1 MWSNR
6 DCFTWFRFRLDNHS
20 ILFYVVFW
28 QLLQCAFPRKA
39 ILIGV
44 VRRKERRKAGKWCIL
59 CKCISFITFVYSLE
73 WHRKT
78 KEHLQWVLKNTKKRY
93 GKTLSSLLHYIS
105 VYCISFSVLIQ
116 CLHYCIFVSKTLLN
130 SFDRS
135 IKIIQILSSHF
146 HLSIPFCTHCC
157 IPSVLGKHNTIFH
170 LLCLLIPL
178 SLYRIHSVLLEGILH
193 S

>member
-44 VRRKERRKAGKWCIL
+44 VRRKERRNAGKWCIL
-59 CKCISFITFVYSLE
+59 CKCISFITFVYSHE

-93 GKTLSSLLHYIS
+93 GKTLSSLLHYIC
-105 VYCISFSVLIQ
+105 VLYFSLSPNPM
-116 CLHYCIFVSKTLLN
+116 LTLLY
-130 SFDRS
+130 
-135 IKIIQILSSHF
+135 
-146 HLSIPFCTHCC
+146 FCKQNLTQLFWQKHQNNPDTFVTF
-157 IPSVLGKHNTIFH
+157 PS
-170 LLCLLIPL
+170 
-178 SLYRIHSVLLEGILH
+178 IHSFLYPLLYSFCIR
-193 S
+193 